1 MWYSKLRS
9 RTCRKVGIIMA
20 EIFIKYNPYK
30 LETIVQIDG
39 ERVADNSEL
48 NVGEKHL
55 QEWVEDLP
63 ILLQEECNK
72 DCFDLTFH
80 GTLMD
85 FEDLQE
91 SVEEAKKNGIMI
103 NLNHIPAKEVAH
115 MEWAIEEV
123 FDEIIHGPIEE
134 LKTKDLQDAFKKALN
149 SEFEITVVATMS
161 AGKSTLINSLLQRK
175 LMPSS
180 QEACTAT
187 IARIKDTD
195 DPEFFAVAYDDNG
208 NKVKS
213 VNDVKLEDI
222 SKLNTNEEVSTIHI
236 EGNIPFTSSEE
247 MSLVL
252 IDTPGPNNSRNENH
266 LKTTFKNLDESSKAL
281 VLYILNAT
289 QLGVND
295 DSKLLD
301 AVANSMRVGGKQSK
315 DRYLFVVNKID
326 NFRKGDDDVQQ
337 SLDKVRKYLAD
348 RDIHNPNIFPA
359 AALPALDIREL
370 MNNPDTIDE
379 DLEDEILM
387 TARKLNRNKQLHLEN
402 YASLTSSTKN
412 KVFNRLDQVNDDDI
426 MNLETALIHSG
437 IPAIEET
444 IKLYVEKYARTAK
457 IKNVVDT
464 FHKKLENSKAFE
476 ETKNVI
482 AKNIEKHEQIR
493 LQISIISEKLNSGEE
508 AKKFKEKIEVLDI
521 MPEVR
526 DETKKVLR
534 QQQREMDKFLTGSV
548 EQVFTR
554 NEAESFINNLSN
566 HANQSQARLATELE
580 KLIDNKL
587 VKTAMH
593 LLEQYKK
600 KIVSL
605 IDGLETEE
613 IFIEPFQLISS
624 EVDFSQDRNRIM
636 NAAKYTEV
644 VKVGEKE
651 VLNDA
656 RRGFFGF
663 FKFWKPKYVT
673 EDVYET
679 REKIKAQVIADEYA
693 VVIEEHART
702 LAKSI
707 EQHAKEELKKLKFD
721 YYRKFEK
728 VDQLLREKLNELKQ
742 FTNDEKTIQLLIEE
756 SKQKLDWLE
765 NIERKV
771 NDIIEIEEIVYAYK

>member
-1 MWYSKLRS
+1 MWYSKFRS
-9 RTCRKVGIIMA
+9 RTCRRGRIIMA

-30 LETIVQIDG
+30 LETVVRIDG

-48 NVGEKHL
+48 NVGDKRL

-63 ILLQEECNK
+63 MLLQEECNE
-72 DCFDLTFH
+72 DSFDLTFQ

-91 SVEEAKKNGIMI
+91 SVEEAKTKGIMI
-103 NLNHIPAKEVAH
+103 NLTHIPTKEVAH
-115 MEWAIEEV
+115 MELAIEEI

-175 LMPSS
+175 IMPSS

-195 DPEFFAVAYDDNG
+195 DPEFFAVAYDEIG
-208 NKVKS
+208 NKIKS
-213 VNDVKLEDI
+213 VNDVKLEDM
-222 SKLNTNEEVSTIHI
+222 SKLNADEKVSEIHI
-236 EGNIPFTSSEE
+236 EGDIPFTSTEE

-252 IDTPGPNNSRNENH
+252 IDTPGPNNSRDENH

-301 AVANSMRVGGKQSK
+301 AVANSMKVGGKQSK

-326 NFRKGDDDVQQ
+326 NFRKGDDDVEQ
-337 SLDKVRKYLAD
+337 SLEKVRKYLAD
-348 RDIHNPNIFPA
+348 RDIHNPNLFPA

-370 MNNPDTIDE
+370 MKNSDTIDE

-402 YASLTSSTKN
+402 YATLTASTK
-412 KVFNRLDQVNDDDI
+412 KKIFDRFDQVEDGEI
-426 MNLETALIHSG
+426 ENLETALIHSG

-476 ETKNVI
+476 ETKNAI
-482 AKNIEKHEQIR
+482 AKNTEKHAQIR
-493 LQISIISEKLNSGEE
+493 QQIAIIEEKLNSGDE
-508 AKKFKEKIEVLDI
+508 AKKFKKKIEALDI
-521 MPEVR
+521 MPEVK

-534 QQQREMDKFLTGSV
+534 QQQKEMDKFLTGTID
-548 EQVFTR
+548 EEFTR
-554 NEAESFINNLSN
+554 KEAETFINNLSN
-566 HANQSQARLATELE
+566 HANQSQAKLATELE
-580 KLIDNKL
+580 ILIDNKL
-587 VKTAMH
+587 IKTAMH
-593 LLEQYKK
+593 LLEEYKN

-605 IDGLETEE
+605 IDGLEIEE
-613 IFIEPFQLISS
+613 IFFEPFQLISS
-624 EVDFSQDRNRIM
+624 EIDFSQEKNRIM
-636 NAAKYTEV
+636 EAAKYTKR
-644 VKVGEKE
+644 VKVGEKQVRNPE
-651 VLNDA
+651 RA
-656 RRGFFGF
+656 GFLGF
-663 FKFWKPKYVT
+663 FKFFKPKYIT
-673 EDVYET
+673 EEVYEN
-679 REKIKAQVIADEYA
+679 REKIKAQVIADEY
-693 VVIEEHART
+693 VVLIEEHGRT

-721 YYRKFEK
+721 YNRKFEK
-728 VDQLLREKLNELKQ
+728 VDQLLREKLNELTQ
-742 FTNDEKTIQLLIEE
+742 FTNDAETVQQLIEE
-756 SKQKLDWLE
+756 SKQKLEWLE
-765 NIERKV
+765 KIERKV
-771 NDIIEIEEIVYAYK
+771 NNIIESEEVVYAYK

>member
-1 MWYSKLRS
+1 
-9 RTCRKVGIIMA
+9 MA

-30 LETIVQIDG
+30 LETIVRIDG

-48 NVGEKHL
+48 NVGDKRL

-63 ILLQEECNK
+63 MLLQEECNE
-72 DCFDLTFH
+72 DSFYLTFQ

-91 SVEEAKKNGIMI
+91 SVEEAKAKGIMI
-103 NLNHIPAKEVAH
+103 NLTHIPAKEVAH
-115 MEWAIEEV
+115 MELAIEEV
-123 FDEIIHGPIEE
+123 FDEIIHGPIDE

-161 AGKSTLINSLLQRK
+161 AGKSTLINALLQRK
-175 LMPSS
+175 IMPSS

-195 DPEFFAVAYDDNG
+195 DQEFYAVAYDEHG
-208 NKVKS
+208 NKITS
-213 VNDVKLEDI
+213 VNDVKLEDMA
-222 SKLNTNEEVSTIHI
+222 SLNADEKVSTIHI
-236 EGNIPFTSSEE
+236 EGDIPFTSNEE

-301 AVANSMRVGGKQSK
+301 AVANSMKVGGKQSK

-337 SLDKVRKYLAD
+337 SLEKVRKYLGD
-348 RDIHNPNIFPA
+348 RDIHNPNLFPA

-370 MNNPDTIDE
+370 MKNSDTIDE

-387 TARKLNRNKQLHLEN
+387 TARKLNRNQQLHLEN
-402 YASLTSSTKN
+402 YATLTYSTK
-412 KVFNRLDQVNDDDI
+412 KKIFDRLDQVGDNDI

-464 FHKKLENSKAFE
+464 FHKKLESSRAFE
-476 ETKNVI
+476 ETKNAI
-482 AKNIEKHEQIR
+482 AKNTEKHEQIR
-493 LQISIISEKLNSGEE
+493 HQIAMIEEKLNSGEE
-508 AKKFKEKIEVLDI
+508 AKKFKGKIDVLDI
-521 MPEVR
+521 MPEVK

-534 QQQREMDKFLTGSV
+534 QQQKEMDKFLTGTIDQ
-548 EQVFTR
+548 EFTR
-554 NEAESFINNLSN
+554 HEAETFINNLSN
-566 HANQSQARLATELE
+566 HANQSQAKLATELE
-580 KLIDNKL
+580 KLIDTKL

-593 LLEQYKK
+593 LLEEYKN

-613 IFIEPFQLISS
+613 IFLEPFQLISS
-624 EVDFSQDRNRIM
+624 EIDFSQEKSRIM
-636 NAAKYTEV
+636 EAAKYTER
-644 VKVGEKE
+644 VKVGEKQIRNSE
-651 VLNDA
+651 
-656 RRGFFGF
+656 RQGFFGF
-663 FKFWKPKYVT
+663 LKFWKPKYVT
-673 EDVYET
+673 EDVYEN
-679 REKIKAQVIADEYA
+679 REKIKAQVIADEY
-693 VVIEEHART
+693 VVLIQEHERT

-707 EQHAKEELKKLKFD
+707 ELHAKEELKKLKFD
-721 YYRKFEK
+721 YNRKFET
-728 VDQLLREKLNELKQ
+728 VDQLLRDKLNELTQ
-742 FTNDEKTIQLLIEE
+742 FTEDADTVQLLIEV
-756 SKQKLDWLE
+756 SKQKLEWLE
-765 NIERKV
+765 KIERKV
-771 NDIIEIEEIVYAYK
+771 NNIIEIEEVAYAFK